1 MTLPHAVPSRSVR
14 RPLTALVAVVGAF
27 LLAACGT
34 DPTSSAAGDEGV
46 QDRPMGHI
54 HGIAFDPD
62 AGHVVVA
69 AHGGL
74 YVVGDTGPT
83 PVGPS
88 VDLMGFTIGAD
99 GAYLGSGHPGPGTEL
114 DQPVGLIRSTDG
126 GGTWAAVSRGGESDF
141 HGLAAADGLVAGFD
155 GELRVSAD
163 GREWETRAVP
173 SAPHVLAAAP
183 SGARL
188 LATTTDGLL
197 ATEDRGASWRTVDT
211 PELLV
216 AVDWADD
223 DTVVGV
229 GLTGRVVVSEDAG
242 ATWASGPRELGELSA
257 VHASRDGTSL
267 VVLVVA
273 GDRVLRTTD
282 QGATSTELW

>member
-1 MTLPHAVPSRSVR
+1 MR
-14 RPLTALVAVVGAF
+14 RLLTALVATGSAL

-34 DPTSSAAGDEGV
+34 DPTAASAGADGGP
-46 QDRPMGHI
+46 DRPMGHI
-54 HGIAFDPD
+54 HGIAVDPD

-74 YVVGDTGPT
+74 YVVGDDGPT

-88 VDLMGFTIGAD
+88 IDLMGFTIGAD
-99 GAYLGSGHPGPGTEL
+99 GAYLASGHPGPGTDL
-114 DQPVGLIRSTDG
+114 DQPVGLVRSTDG
-126 GGTWAAVSRGGESDF
+126 GRTWAAVSRGGESDF
-141 HGLAAADGLVAGFD
+141 HGLTAAEGLVAGFD

-188 LATTTDGLL
+188 LATTADGLL
-197 ATEDRGASWRTVDT
+197 ATDDRGASWRTVDT

-229 GLTGRVVVSEDAG
+229 GLTGRIVVSEDAG

-257 VHASRDGTSL
+257 VHAHRDGTSL

-273 GDRVLRTTD
+273 DEGVLRTTD
-282 QGATSTELW
+282 QGATSTRLW